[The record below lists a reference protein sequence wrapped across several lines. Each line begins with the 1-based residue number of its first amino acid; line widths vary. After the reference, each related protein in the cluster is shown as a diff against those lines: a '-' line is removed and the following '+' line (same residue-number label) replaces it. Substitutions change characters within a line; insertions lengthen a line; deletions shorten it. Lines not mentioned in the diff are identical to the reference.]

1 MQRGPGLQNIK
12 TIYTGNSAKYIK
24 GRIKMSR
31 RDKRIVKQTGLYQ
44 IVEVE
49 FIDKRTGEVVDSS
62 FEVRNR
68 EKFLVE
74 FDNVREALM
83 QLEFLLKL
91 EKERRR

>member
-1 MQRGPGLQNIK
+1 
-12 TIYTGNSAKYIK
+12 
-24 GRIKMSR
+24 MSR